1 MEGQVVFVARW
12 WRRRCWAGR
21 VVPAAGWLS
30 LKEEERREEGDDDAV
45 GPVAPCADE
54 EVEGRVDVCARA
66 SRLEEEVEGN
76 CEVGAVELRRVE
88 GRCDDVVGRED
99 VFIVVEL

>member
-1 MEGQVVFVARW
+1 MDGQVVFVARR

-21 VVPAAGWLS
+21 MLAAGWSS
-30 LKEEERREEGDDDAV
+30 LKEEERREEGEDDAV

-54 EVEGRVDVCARA
+54 EVVGRVDVGARA

-88 GRCDDVVGRED
+88 GLYDDVVGRED
-99 VFIVVEL
+99 VCIVVEF